1 MTFVKTSVLNDQGGT
16 LVISNNQG
24 DYAYDFKIIT
34 EEKQQNTTHKWKHI
48 LVADWLSAIQ
58 CQDTPYQDIA
68 AIVEFM
74 YRGEINVSQVSFSP
88 ISTVQ

>member
-1 MTFVKTSVLNDQGGT
+1 VKKNRKSL
-16 LVISNNQG
+16 LS
-24 DYAYDFKIIT
+24 A
-34 EEKQQNTTHKWKHI
+34 HKWKLTYALF

-74 YRGEINVSQVSFSP
+74 YRGEINVSQVS
-88 ISTVQ
+88 I

>member
-1 MTFVKTSVLNDQGGT
+1 MEAFL
-16 LVISNNQG
+16 
-24 DYAYDFKIIT
+24 F
-34 EEKQQNTTHKWKHI
+34 

-74 YRGEINVSQVSFSP
+74 YRGEINVSQVP
-88 ISTVQ
+88 IILTCFYCTL

>member
-1 MTFVKTSVLNDQGGT
+1 ME
-16 LVISNNQG
+16 
-24 DYAYDFKIIT
+24 AYHLF
-34 EEKQQNTTHKWKHI
+34 

-74 YRGEINVSQVSFSP
+74 YRGEINVSQVSFRT
-88 ISTVQ
+88 ISTVQYSISTVLQTLSLKGLSYKIDFENVDEN

>member
-1 MTFVKTSVLNDQGGT
+1 MEAFL
-16 LVISNNQG
+16 
-24 DYAYDFKIIT
+24 F
-34 EEKQQNTTHKWKHI
+34 

-74 YRGEINVSQVSFSP
+74 YRGEINVSQVLFRLFLQYSINIANFQP
-88 ISTVQ
+88 EYPIISTKIK